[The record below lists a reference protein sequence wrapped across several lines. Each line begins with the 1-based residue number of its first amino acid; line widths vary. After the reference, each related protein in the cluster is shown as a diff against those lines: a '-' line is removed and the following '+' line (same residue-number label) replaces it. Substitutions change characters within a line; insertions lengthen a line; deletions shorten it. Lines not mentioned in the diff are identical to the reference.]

1 MAETKKEA
9 VLREV
14 LYVEL
19 SIETSPDPKEFFQD
33 SKNLYVWNSFKN
45 DIAAKAGPMK
55 DLKCWVKSFDLQKAA
70 NDTEI
75 EAELPEKHLFSES
88 EVCAILADLI
98 SRQPTGEDGP
108 LLKNGNWNLFY
119 TRAFVVGV
127 YWDAFRGG
135 WRVYAWDRDD
145 RHWNGG
151 RRVFSPATEPSNS

>member
-1 MAETKKEA
+1 MAETKKE

-33 SKNLYVWNSFKN
+33 SKGLYVWNSFKN
-45 DIAAKAGPMK
+45 DIAAKAEPMK
-55 DLKCWVKSFDLQKAA
+55 DLKCRVKSFDLQKTA

-88 EVCAILADLI
+88 DVCAILADLI
-98 SRQPTGEDGP
+98 SRQPTGVDGP

-119 TRAFVVGV
+119 TGAFVVSVFWG
-127 YWDAFRGG
+127 AFGGG
-135 WRVYAWDRDD
+135 WDVGAWVRDD
-145 RHWNGG
+145 YRWNGG
-151 RRVFSPATEPSNS
+151 RRVFSPATEPLNS